1 MYNRFMNQQQQSRY
15 LSFSGTVT
23 NISDF
28 GENGCS
34 KLFEVQNSNQTVDFV
49 VNPNTY
55 FVNNEKIYVGMQIIG
70 FYDANLP
77 VILIYP
83 PRYQA
88 VVIGSTANQMIKVD
102 RFNRNLISQDNTL
115 KLNLSPATEIILT
128 NGQDYT
134 GSLENKDLIVVYTTS
149 TRSIPAQ
156 TTPEQII
163 VIC

>member
-1 MYNRFMNQQQQSRY
+1 MYNCFMNQQQRSQY
-15 LSFSGTVT
+15 LSFSGIVT

-28 GENGCS
+28 NENGCS
-34 KLFEVQNSNQTVDFV
+34 KLFEVQNSNQTVNFV
-49 VNPNTY
+49 VNLNTY

-70 FYDANLP
+70 FYDANVP

-83 PRYQA
+83 PQYQA
-88 VVIGSTANQMIKVD
+88 VVIGSTANQMVKVD
-102 RFNRNLISQDNTL
+102 KFDENLVSQDNTL

-163 VIC
+163 VMC